1 MKLSYMHM
9 TDFCWERQTKT
20 EKKTCSYIYRYTRY
34 KNGIDC
40 LINHVDEVIIA
51 CTWLVFVGKEKQKQK
66 QETICFYKLEFWGR
80 FMIS

>member
-51 CTWLVFVGKEKQKQK
+51 CT
-66 QETICFYKLEFWGR
+66 
-80 FMIS
+80 